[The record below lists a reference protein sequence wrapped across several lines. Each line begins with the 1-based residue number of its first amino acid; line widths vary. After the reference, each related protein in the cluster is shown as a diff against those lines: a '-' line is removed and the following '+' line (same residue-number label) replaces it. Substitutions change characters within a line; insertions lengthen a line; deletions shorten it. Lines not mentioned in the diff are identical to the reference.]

1 MTKNDKLGQES
12 MRRSANSID
21 YNDLKMYVCGMKCA
35 AIYNK
40 IKVCIELTMKEIMQF
55 KRIRLRIGTHAQ
67 EKSLEGNKMGKL
79 RQRGYTFIELLVV
92 VGILGM
98 ILAALYPSVMNTL
111 ETRGIENSARNIL
124 TSMQRAKFQ
133 AVRTKINHRVG
144 FLDDGGVWYY
154 FIEREDSP
162 GAWSTIPGFIR
173 KEIPEKLIV
182 SLNFPAIAGV
192 PSNGVVFSPLGF
204 ITNFDTNLNS
214 ISLQSDK
221 LRKLGQPDLRVVAV
235 FAGGSVHL
243 IKTGS

>member
-1 MTKNDKLGQES
+1 
-12 MRRSANSID
+12 
-21 YNDLKMYVCGMKCA
+21 MKV
-35 AIYNK
+35 I
-40 IKVCIELTMKEIMQF
+40 LQF
-55 KRIRLRIGTHAQ
+55 NQLRLRIGTHAQ
-67 EKSLEGNKMGKL
+67 EKPLEGNKMGKY
-79 RQRGYTFIELLVV
+79 RERGYTFIEVLVV

-124 TSMQRAKFQ
+124 TTLQRAKFQ

-144 FLDDGGVWYY
+144 FLDDGGIWFY

-162 GAWSTIPGFIR
+162 GAWSTLPGFVR

-182 SLNFPAIAGV
+182 ALNYPDITGV
-192 PSNGVVFSPLGF
+192 PSKGVVFSPLGF

-221 LRKLGQPDLRVVAV
+221 LRRMGQPDLRVVAV